1 MTNFNTKEEISLG
14 KNYKLFLNK
23 KLGNGAFGD
32 LYRGENIST
41 KKPIA
46 IKCEKVKEDHLSLLK
61 TEISI
66 LNFLQGGIGIPKI
79 YEFISSPKYNFM
91 IFELLSLNLDEL
103 FRLCKK
109 KFSTETILSLGLQ
122 MLNRIEFIHSRHI
135 IHRDIKPENFLMG
148 KGKKNSI
155 VYLCDF
161 GLAKR
166 FRDKRT
172 GIHIPYKDGKKFTG
186 TLTYAS
192 IYTHMG
198 IEQSR
203 RDDLESLAYILIY
216 FSKGTL
222 PWKSLKAKNRSEKQ
236 AKILSKKINTK
247 NEDLCSGLPQ
257 EYSTFL
263 QSIRDLHFEQKP
275 DYDYLR
281 GLLNKMNNKEIPLDQ
296 VKYDFINIF
305 EKKKSSVI
313 TKNKMLLLDN
323 KEMKNDNDNIN
334 ANLSH
339 KITKSNTNNDS
350 HNNNKASSINVDEK

>member
-1 MTNFNTKEEISLG
+1 MTNFNTKEEITLG

-46 IKCEKVKEDHLSLLK
+46 IKCEKMKEDHLSLLK
-61 TEISI
+61 TEVTI
-66 LNFLQGGIGIPKI
+66 LSFLQGGIGIPKI
-79 YEFISSPKYNFM
+79 YEFITSSKYNFM
-91 IFELLSLNLDEL
+91 ILELLGLNLDEL
-103 FRLCKK
+103 FRICKK
-109 KFSTETILSLGLQ
+109 QFSKETILSLGLQ
-122 MLNRIEFIHSRHI
+122 MLNRLEFIHSRHI
-135 IHRDIKPENFLMG
+135 IHRDIKPENFLIG
-148 KGKKNSI
+148 KGKKNSLI
-155 VYLCDF
+155 YLCDF

-172 GIHIPYKDGKKFTG
+172 GMHIPYKDGKKFTG

-216 FSKGTL
+216 FCKGTL

-247 NEDLCSGLPQ
+247 NEELCSELPQ
-257 EYSTFL
+257 EFSTFL

-275 DYDYLR
+275 DYDFLR
-281 GLLNKMNNKEIPLDQ
+281 GLLKKMNSKGVPLDQ

-313 TKNKMLLLDN
+313 NKNKMLLLEN
-323 KEMKNDNDNIN
+323 KEIKNNNNDLN

-339 KITKSNTNNDS
+339 KVTKSNTNNDS
-350 HNNNKASSINVDEK
+350 HNNKASINIDEK